1 MFISRSRV
9 LRRLLRVAPI
19 CAAFLFAA
27 PLAHA
32 QIEDVR
38 WEVLAPDER
47 QIVDLLAA
55 DFYEDSLRLA
65 QSRAIEAHTAEI
77 YVEANAEDRARF
89 RSARLAAWR
98 ALTSGQRKALRDAER
113 PVYANLTDE
122 QKAPFRK
129 IALDK
134 LDAAG
139 AIDNKALALALR
151 REI

>member
-1 MFISRSRV
+1 M
-9 LRRLLRVAPI
+9 RRLLRVAPI

-65 QSRAIEAHTAEI
+65 QSRAIEAHTAEL
-77 YVEANAEDRARF
+77 YVEANAEGRAKF
-89 RSARLAAWR
+89 RAAREAAWR
-98 ALTSGQRKALRDAER
+98 AMTPQERKSLRDADR
-113 PVYANLTDE
+113 PAYANLTDD

-134 LDAAG
+134 LDASG
-139 AIDNKALALALR
+139 AIDKKALVLALR
-151 REI
+151 HEI